1 MISNSMQVKILALK
15 TAAKS
20 HRRSQSHEKVGK
32 QFRLLQEGHWS
43 CNELSCESGNAL
55 RKITKVVKEDVL

>member
-1 MISNSMQVKILALK
+1 MQVKILALK

-55 RKITKVVKEDVL
+55 RKK